1 MEIINNIKQLF
12 YEKND
17 KYYIKIGNFKIDSI
31 SKNIK
36 LFETDK
42 LKLEISDELT
52 NIEAALVLENI
63 LINENDF
70 KLNSII
76 INELYLT
83 FVKHITDMK
92 IINNKCYNK

>member
-17 KYYIKIGNFKIDSI
+17 KYYIKIGNFKSD

-63 LINENDF
+63 LIIRYI
-70 KLNSII
+70 K
-76 INELYLT
+76 
-83 FVKHITDMK
+83 K
-92 IINNKCYNK
+92 I